1 MNTKQAQNLQVGDRI
16 WNELRNMWQTV
27 TAVLTAYGTTPI
39 ETSHGTIT
47 ARPETTY
54 TVARKEA

>member
-1 MNTKQAQNLQVGDRI
+1 MNTKQAQNLQAGDRI

-27 TAVLTAYGTTPI
+27 NTVLTSYGTTKI
-39 ETSHGTIT
+39 ETAYGTIT

-54 TVARKEA
+54 TVA